1 MLCEQVLGKLHDF
14 DITGKTIE
22 YVDIEW
28 HEAFKKIHKKTDIFR
43 TYPYN
48 FNQFRECISLIFNYN
63 HLIKRQIRSGLRN
76 FNQREAELLLFFIS
90 PVFFYF
96 LSLTFIK
103 LSRYIEP

>member
-1 MLCEQVLGKLHDF
+1 MPL
-14 DITGKTIE
+14 
-22 YVDIEW
+22 
-28 HEAFKKIHKKTDIFR
+28 
-43 TYPYN
+43 N
-48 FNQFRECISLIFNYN
+48 FNSSYFMEN
-63 HLIKRQIRSGLRN
+63 QIRSGLRN